1 MEDIHQIINVN
12 QIKEVVAAK
21 TWLIN
26 ESQKEKKKK
35 FNNTIEQLF
44 AAV

>member
-12 QIKEVVAAK
+12 QIKELAK

-26 ESQKEKKKK
+26 KSHKGKNN
-35 FNNTIEQLF
+35 FNTVEQLF